1 MKIKFKMD
9 VNMTKTELVEIGK
22 MSQLEVLKQLDFGVY
37 LDAKNLGEV
46 LLPRR
51 YIPKETQIGDFL
63 DVFIY
68 TDSDDRVIATT
79 QEPYVLADECACL
92 NVVDVNHIGAFMDW
106 GLQKDLFV
114 PHSEQNGR
122 MEVGK
127 HYVVL
132 AYLDDETSRIAASAK
147 IDDILSETS
156 VYFKPRQEVDL
167 LIFDFTE
174 LGYKAIINDSHIGL
188 IYKNEVFQPLKYG
201 QRVKGFIK
209 DIREDKK
216 IDLILQL
223 PAADTRDELMSRI
236 LVYLK
241 DQGGSSTLTDKSLPE
256 AIYREF
262 SVSKT
267 NYKKALGRLYKQKLI
282 KIEKESVTLL
292 SAESS

>member
-1 MKIKFKMD
+1 MD
-9 VNMTKTELVEIGK
+9 KNTMNTELVEIGK
-22 MSQLEVLKQLDFGVY
+22 ISQLEVLKQLDFGVY
-37 LDAKNLGEV
+37 LDAKDLGEV
-46 LLPRR
+46 LLPIR
-51 YIPKETQIGDFL
+51 YMPKDTKVGDVL
-63 DVFIY
+63 EVFIY

-79 QEPYVLADECACL
+79 QEPYVIVDECACL

-147 IDDILSETS
+147 LDDILSETS
-156 VYFKPRQEVDL
+156 VYFKPKQEVDL

-174 LGYKAIINDSHIGL
+174 LGYKAVINDTHIGL
-188 IYKNEVFQPLKYG
+188 IYKNEVFQTVKYG

-209 DIREDKK
+209 EIREDKK

-223 PAADTRDELMSRI
+223 PAADTRDELMTRI
-236 LVYLK
+236 LDYLK
-241 DQGGSSTLTDKSLPE
+241 EQGGSSRLTDKSLPE
-256 AIYREF
+256 AIYRELA
-262 SVSKT
+262 VSKT

-282 KIEKESVTLL
+282 NIEKEKITLL
-292 SAESS
+292 